1 MANYAT
7 TEGTVPL
14 SDPKSK
20 ETRKKLWRVFW
31 ILFAVTAF
39 EFLIAFTVPAGGF
52 FGMLKVGVFIIL
64 TIVKAFYIVAEFM
77 HLGHE
82 VKFLAYAIILPMMF
96 VVWLLIALIYEG
108 GSIFDMETSVPRSKV
123 ESTK

>member
-20 ETRKKLWRVFW
+20 ATRKKLWRVFW

-39 EFLIAFTVPAGGF
+39 EFLIAFTVPASLF
-52 FGMLKVGVFIIL
+52 RVGVFVIL

-82 VKFLAYAIILPMMF
+82 VKFLAYSIVLPMLF
-96 VVWLLIALIYEG
+96 VVWLLIALMYEG
-108 GSIFDMETSVPRSKV
+108 GSIFDMEGAVPRSKI

>member
-31 ILFAVTAF
+31 ILFGVTAL
-39 EFLIAFTVPAGGF
+39 EFLIAFTMPASMF
-52 FGMLKVGVFIIL
+52 RVGIFIIL

-82 VKFLAYAIILPMMF
+82 VKFLAYSIVLPMMF
-96 VVWLLIALIYEG
+96 VVWLLIALMYEG
-108 GSIFDMETSVPRSKV
+108 GSIFDMETSVPRSKM
-123 ESTK
+123 ETTK